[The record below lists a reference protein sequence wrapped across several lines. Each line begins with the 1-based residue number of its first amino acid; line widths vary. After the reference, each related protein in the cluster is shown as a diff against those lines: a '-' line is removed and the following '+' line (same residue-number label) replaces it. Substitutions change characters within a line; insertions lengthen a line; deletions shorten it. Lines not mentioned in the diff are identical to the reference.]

1 MQSEEIVVKK
11 IKKNH
16 GGHHGGAWKVA
27 YADFVTAMMAL
38 FMVLWLVAMM
48 SAETRKA
55 VAEYFRSFSL
65 IRGDSGIGGGKL
77 SQMPGEA
84 ILLQEESGGV
94 QDGTAWERRLA
105 EEIKKELETK
115 LSEAMD
121 QVFVATT
128 SGGVRIEIVERS
140 GKAMFGLGEARLLE
154 HGQKLL
160 EIIAR
165 QIAKLPYPI
174 WIEGH
179 TDAHPYRMDSYT
191 NWELSVD
198 RANVVRKV
206 LIANGVGPDKIMKVV
221 GYAATDPLIKEDP
234 YSPLN
239 RRVSIV
245 VKEQKEAEFDV
256 EPVPEPLD
264 AIPERSAPVFFPLED
279 SRAASARAPDEREK
293 AP

>member
-1 MQSEEIVVKK
+1 MHPEEIIVKK

-65 IRGDSGIGGGKL
+65 IRGDYGIGGGKL
-77 SQMPGEA
+77 SHMPGEA
-84 ILLQEESGGV
+84 IMLQPDPGGV
-94 QDGTAWERRLA
+94 QGGTAWERRLA
-105 EEIKKELETK
+105 EDIKKELEAK

-128 SGGVRIEIVERS
+128 PGGVRIEIVERS

-179 TDAHPYRMDSYT
+179 TDAHPYRMEAYT

-206 LIANGVGPDKIMKVV
+206 LIANGVGEDKIMKVV

-256 EPVPEPLD
+256 KPVPGPVD

-279 SRAASARAPDEREK
+279 SRAASARAPDRQGN

>member
-1 MQSEEIVVKK
+1 MDPEEIVVKK

-16 GGHHGGAWKVA
+16 GAHHGGAWKVA

-65 IRGDSGIGGGKL
+65 IRGDYGIGGGKL
-77 SQMPGEA
+77 SHMPGEA
-84 ILLQEESGGV
+84 ILLENNPGGV

-105 EEIKKELETK
+105 EEIKKELEAK
-115 LSEAMD
+115 LSDAMD

-128 SGGVRIEIVERS
+128 PGGVRVEIVERS

-179 TDAHPYRMDSYT
+179 TDAHPYRMDAYT

-206 LIANGVGPDKIMKVV
+206 LTANGVAQDKIMKVV
-221 GYAATDPLIKEDP
+221 GYAATDPLVKEDP

-256 EPVPEPLD
+256 KPVPGPVD
-264 AIPERSAPVFFPLED
+264 AIPERSAPVFFPLEVT
-279 SRAASARAPDEREK
+279 RAAGARGADGQSKTP
-293 AP
+293 

>member
-1 MQSEEIVVKK
+1 MDPEEIVVKK

-16 GGHHGGAWKVA
+16 GAHHGGAWKVA

-65 IRGDSGIGGGKL
+65 IRGDYGIGGGKL
-77 SQMPGEA
+77 SHMPGEA
-84 ILLQEESGGV
+84 ILLQIAPGGV
-94 QDGTAWERRLA
+94 QNGTAWERRLA
-105 EEIKKELETK
+105 EEIKKELEAK

-128 SGGVRIEIVERS
+128 PGGVRIEIVERS

-179 TDAHPYRMDSYT
+179 TDAHPYRMEAYT

-206 LIANGVGPDKIMKVV
+206 LLANGVAQDKIMKVV
-221 GYAATDPLIKEDP
+221 GYAATDPLVKEDP

-245 VKEQKEAEFDV
+245 VKEQKETEFDV
-256 EPVPEPLD
+256 KPVPGPVD
-264 AIPERSAPVFFPLED
+264 AIPERSAPVFYPLED
-279 SRAASARAPDEREK
+279 GRAAGARGPDGQNK
-293 AP
+293 TP